1 MITQTLRYIFI
12 VVLLLQQAFGLLLN
26 QSRLEKIQAY
36 LDADLEI
43 ICTNS
48 QMRLISISQTEA
60 KGYFVFVDS
69 ENITLDIDELCPKKD
84 GISHSLIL
92 SETTYIFRSVD
103 IFAAYYTTITSY
115 FFERL
120 KYQLPENKAPP
131 ISLI

>member
-92 SETTYIFRSVD
+92 SETTYIFHSVD
-103 IFAAYYTTITSY
+103 IFAAYDTTITSY
-115 FFERL
+115 FFKRL